1 MTMRVSILPAASLLA
16 LALACA
22 ESPPP
27 APPAPPQPPGEVS
40 LPTLPAYMKVAP
52 VEVSAQGAGADATGR
67 VTFDEER
74 VSRVASPVSGRVV
87 ELLARPGD
95 AVKKGQPL
103 LAIASPDA
111 EAALS
116 DLTAAEADERLAQ
129 KSLDRARRLYADQ
142 AIPHKDVLAAESDAV
157 KARAVLARARSRLE
171 VLGLA
176 ERDGAATRTRFA
188 LRSPIAGVVVERA
201 AQLGMEVRADS
212 GTPLVT
218 VADLS
223 RLWVL
228 ADVYERDLGLV
239 AKGERAEVRVP
250 AYPSQLFAGQVTH
263 VGELVDP
270 LTRTVKVRIEVSN
283 PRAQLKPEMFARVTL
298 LGGREEAA
306 LTVPEGAVLSDG
318 QANAVIVAEAGGRFV
333 KRLIEAGAEQDGRV
347 RVLAGLREG
356 EHVVVDGALFL
367 KAEIE
372 SR

>member
-1 MTMRVSILPAASLLA
+1 MTTRVSPTVGILA
-16 LALACA
+16 LVLACA
-22 ESPPP
+22 ARPPE
-27 APPAPPQPPGEVS
+27 ATPAPPQPPGEVN
-40 LPTLPAYMKVAP
+40 LPALPGYMKVSP
-52 VEVSAQGAGADATGR
+52 VALSTRGAGAEATGR

-157 KARAVLARARSRLE
+157 KARAILDRVRTRIE
-171 VLGLA
+171 VLGLPA
-176 ERDGAATRTRFA
+176 HHGDSARARFA
-188 LRSPIAGVVVERA
+188 LRAPIAGVVVERP

-250 AYPSQLFAGQVTH
+250 AYPAQLFAGQVTN

-270 LTRTVKVRIEVSN
+270 ITRTVKVRIEVSN
-283 PRAQLKPEMFARVTL
+283 PQAQLKPEMFARVTL
-298 LGGREEAA
+298 LGGREAA
-306 LTVPEGAVLSDG
+306 SLTVPEGAVLSDG
-318 QANAVIVAEAGGRFV
+318 QANAVIVAEGGGRFV
-333 KRLIEAGAEQDGRV
+333 KRLIEAGPEQDGQV

-356 EHVVVDGALFL
+356 EQVVVEGALFL

>member
-1 MTMRVSILPAASLLA
+1 MTADVSASPARRARRGGGRAPALGTLALGLLLA
-16 LALACA
+16 CSAS
-22 ESPPP
+22 SPVT
-27 APPAPPQPPGEVS
+27 PPAPPQPPGE
-40 LPTLPAYMKVAP
+40 LILPALPPYMKVAP
-52 VEVSAQGAGADATGR
+52 VALSAQGAGAGATGR

-129 KSLDRARRLYADQ
+129 KSLDRARRLYDDQ

-157 KARAVLARARSRLE
+157 KAAAVLARVRTRIE

-176 ERDGAATRTRFA
+176 ERRDAATRARFA
-188 LRSPIAGVVVERA
+188 LRAPIAGVVVERP

-228 ADVYERDLGLV
+228 ADVYERDLGL
-239 AKGERAEVRVP
+239 G
-250 AYPSQLFAGQVTH
+250 
-263 VGELVDP
+263 
-270 LTRTVKVRIEVSN
+270 IEVSN
-283 PRAQLKPEMFARVTL
+283 LQAQLKPEMFARVTL
-298 LGGREEAA
+298 LGGRQAA
-306 LTVPEGAVLSDG
+306 TLSVPEGAVLSDG
-318 QANAVIVAEAGGRFV
+318 QANAVIVAEGGGRFV
-333 KRLIEAGAEQDGRV
+333 KRLIEAGPEQEGRV

-356 EHVVVDGALFL
+356 EQVVVDGGLFL
-367 KAEIE
+367 KAEID

>member
-1 MTMRVSILPAASLLA
+1 
-16 LALACA
+16 
-22 ESPPP
+22 
-27 APPAPPQPPGEVS
+27 
-40 LPTLPAYMKVAP
+40 MKVAP
-52 VEVSAQGAGADATGR
+52 VSLSAQGAGAEVTGR

-87 ELLARPGD
+87 ELLARPGGRGEE
-95 AVKKGQPL
+95 GQPL

-157 KARAVLARARSRLE
+157 KATAVLARVRTRIE

-176 ERDGAATRTRFA
+176 ERRDAAARARFA
-188 LRSPIAGVVVERA
+188 LRAPIAGVVVERP

-212 GTPLVT
+212 CTPLVT

-250 AYPSQLFAGQVTH
+250 AYPSQVFAGQVTNI
-263 VGELVDP
+263 GEVVDP
-270 LTRTVKVRIEVSN
+270 VTRTVKVRIEVSN
-283 PRAQLKPEMFARVTL
+283 PQAQLKPEMFARVAL
-298 LGGREEAA
+298 LGGRRAA
-306 LTVPEGAVLSDG
+306 TLSVPEGAVLSDG
-318 QANAVIVAEAGGRFV
+318 QANAVIVAESGVLREASHRGGTGAG
-333 KRLIEAGAEQDGRV
+333 GRV

-356 EHVVVDGALFL
+356 EQVVVDGGLFL